1 MKVHNRGLRKND
13 LVAQKFFIKKIFFY
27 HIFPFL
33 IRNFLLLRAAYTG
46 LDSTI
51 ILAKNFLFVNWKKF
65 TFFYHILEGRRKLL
79 LLSSPAFILAFI
91 VPVFTFS
98 KSRSRSHRT
107 YNTTG
112 EGRRGVREFIGI
124 VLCGMTARFEDRQD
138 ASGGKE
144 AVNHRVM

>member
-1 MKVHNRGLRKND
+1 MY
-13 LVAQKFFIKKIFFY
+13 Y

-79 LLSSPAFILAFI
+79 LLSFPALILTFI
-91 VPVFTFS
+91 VPVFTLS
-98 KSRSRSHRT
+98 ESRSRIS
-107 YNTTG
+107 YNTVGKERG
-112 EGRRGVREFIGI
+112 EARLREYLII
-124 VLCGMTARFEDRQD
+124 VLCKIIVRFEDRQD
-138 ASGGKE
+138 VREGDKGG
-144 AVNHRVM
+144 VNHRIM